1 MYSTTVVVTKGMTP
15 TNPPS
20 VVVNP
25 VMPAVVGVPLFPML
39 SALAI
44 TSDGIAAEAIWQM
57 G

>member
-1 MYSTTVVVTKGMTP
+1 MVVVTKGMTP

-20 VVVNP
+20 VVVTP
-25 VMPAVVGVPLFPML
+25 VIPAVVGVPLSPAL

-44 TSDGIAAEAIWQM
+44 TSDGIAAEAIRQM